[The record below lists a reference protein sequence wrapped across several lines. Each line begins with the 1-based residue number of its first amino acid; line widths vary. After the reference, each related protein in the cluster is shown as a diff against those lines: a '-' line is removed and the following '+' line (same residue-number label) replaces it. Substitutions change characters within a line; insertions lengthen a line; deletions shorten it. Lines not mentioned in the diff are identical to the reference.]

1 MTFRIAANV
10 FPTASN
16 LPTLGQS
23 FSDLLVD
30 GSLSLLDKANFPV
43 LGLIPGANLGT
54 WRCGICQN
62 KRAAP

>member
-30 GSLSLLDKANFPV
+30 GSLSLLDKGNFPAM
-43 LGLIPGANLGT
+43 LGLVPGANLG
-54 WRCGICQN
+54 N
-62 KRAAP
+62 LASV